1 MLFRH
6 INYLWRKAWTGHS
19 FDEIEKNIVSLT
31 SSRKR
36 YSTADNLVYSL
47 IYDFKRF
54 FKTDYAL
61 KKLC

>member
-1 MLFRH
+1 M
-6 INYLWRKAWTGHS
+6 WRKVWTGQS